1 VEAEEELSTLLRTPY
16 QSAFGIQEM
25 LTEVSNEYSIS
36 PRRMTL
42 RTGFMVPLQHGHSC
56 GSPPQT

>member
-36 PRRMTL
+36 SRRMTL